1 MKSISP
7 LDVLDPLIV
16 TTERA
21 EVTVSS
27 NSFYRTATNIPLSL
41 CLSFCQSNRGRKNSF
56 AVRNEKK
63 MEAQGQHDPQ
73 KSTSLEREIGGR
85 TSSVTIRNR
94 EWFQSLG
101 SYWRSWCKLKGF
113 GPSNSKAG
121 QTWVIHNLPVLD
133 ILIVILIEQNEDSN
147 ISN

>member
-27 NSFYRTATNIPLSL
+27 NSFYRTATNISLSL

-85 TSSVTIRNR
+85 TSSVTIRNG
-94 EWFQSLG
+94 E
-101 SYWRSWCKLKGF
+101 
-113 GPSNSKAG
+113 
-121 QTWVIHNLPVLD
+121 
-133 ILIVILIEQNEDSN
+133 
-147 ISN
+147 